1 MIDMQATILNVKRI
15 APLVDWI
22 DEMKPNKSR
31 FLPLNPATSDRFWFA
46 TAERGGS

>member
-1 MIDMQATILNVKRI
+1 MIDVQVTVLNLKRI

-31 FLPLNPATSDRFWFA
+31 FLPLNPATSDSIWFT
-46 TAERGGS
+46 TAERGRN